1 MSVIFTFRVCIDYS
15 GSDVEEV
22 GGRSVEEE
30 GGEEG
35 GGHPSYSHVTP
46 LHIETHQDYEAVS
59 VLLSTTPCNVDLG
72 DTDGLTTLQ
81 VTELLG
87 NTGIARLIR
96 RDQQKGAD
104 GGRKDY
110 TRLG

>member
-1 MSVIFTFRVCIDYS
+1 M
-15 GSDVEEV
+15 
-22 GGRSVEEE
+22 
-30 GGEEG
+30 
-35 GGHPSYSHVTP
+35 
-46 LHIETHQDYEAVS
+46 
-59 VLLSTTPCNVDLG
+59 LLSTTPCNVDLG

-96 RDQQKGAD
+96 REQQKGAD